1 MNIPENV
8 KKYASYN
15 MHLESDMLLEIIKK
29 RRLNMAYRMTDEEK
43 WIVQNKESFVKYFN
57 NKKGD
62 SK

>member
-1 MNIPENV
+1 MKIPESV
-8 KKYASYN
+8 KKYASCN
-15 MHLESDMLLEIIKK
+15 MHLEPDFLLEIIKK
-29 RRLNMAYRMTDEEK
+29 RRLNMAHRMTDEEK